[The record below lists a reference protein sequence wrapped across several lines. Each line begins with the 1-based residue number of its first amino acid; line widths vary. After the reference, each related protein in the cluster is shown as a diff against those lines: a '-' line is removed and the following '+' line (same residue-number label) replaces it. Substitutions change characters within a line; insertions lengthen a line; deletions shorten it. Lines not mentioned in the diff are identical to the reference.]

1 MTERVEL
8 VLVVGI
14 TALMGCGNPPPDHS
28 VSGPTTVSAGAVG
41 PISTSALSNTSLAGQ
56 KPASHSPTPMPP
68 FLRPTDQSVPVQE
81 IPPKKDPR
89 MTMTDNTDV
98 QPNTSSLVPSEVN
111 QQALAE
117 QAQYEARHNWLSEI
131 RENQNA
137 SVRLMALELW
147 AQHPDL
153 DIDPRTFVM
162 DEDNEQIQA
171 RALELWEKYA
181 IQQQEEPEAT
191 PSVPF
196 PEFQD
201 SAP

>member
-1 MTERVEL
+1 
-8 VLVVGI
+8 
-14 TALMGCGNPPPDHS
+14 
-28 VSGPTTVSAGAVG
+28 
-41 PISTSALSNTSLAGQ
+41 
-56 KPASHSPTPMPP
+56 
-68 FLRPTDQSVPVQE
+68 
-81 IPPKKDPR
+81 